1 MGENLKKI
9 GDMNMKK
16 FFVGIGLA
24 TMVVTSGFCED
35 VTSKSSCTAD
45 SYNKSC
51 QLSVTNAEVKLTKD
65 SMAEV
70 KMRIKNTSDKT
81 ADIVAA
87 YSPIDRETQLHHFVV
102 NSKGQRVMKQI
113 RNVEIYPHNSVN
125 LSFQEL
131 HVMLMGLKE
140 KLKSGQKIPLVLI
153 LDDGS
158 SVSVE
163 ATVE

>member
-1 MGENLKKI
+1 
-9 GDMNMKK
+9 MKK
-16 FFVGIGLA
+16 VFAGIGLA
-24 TMVVTSGFCED
+24 TMVVTSGFCAD
-35 VTSKSSCTAD
+35 VASNSSCTVK

-51 QLSVTNAEVKLTKD
+51 ELSVTKADVKLVKN
-65 SMAEV
+65 SNAEV

-87 YSPIDRETQLHHFVV
+87 YSPIDRETQLHYFVV

-140 KLKSGQKIPLVLI
+140 NLKAGQKIPLVLI